1 MMALYHLGIDDTD
14 SLKQGCTT
22 YIGALLVERL
32 IKTSKFID
40 YPNLIRLN
48 PNIPWKSRGNAAIC
62 LRFMSDEDI
71 TEILSDA
78 ANLVEENRDKKDSK
92 NQPGIAILG
101 GQVPQIVKD
110 LGRRA
115 LWDVVTPTEA
125 LDVALKAN
133 VKYELIRGGRGLV
146 GALASIGNTLESDH
160 TFELIAYRGRA
171 LWGKKREVDHE
182 SVLIFDRNTGSHTFN
197 NIDVEEDRV
206 LITPHG
212 PDPILFG
219 VRGDSPSVVMEALT
233 KIKFIG
239 GERWMVCRSNQGT
252 GAHLIRSALI
262 VELKPY
268 QAAIIEG
275 IISRSPYVL
284 KGSHV
289 IASMKDSSGEID
301 IAGYE
306 PSGSFRNIVRNL
318 LPGDKVRAFGG
329 IRLLEG
335 GKLTFNL
342 ERLELL
348 GLITEKPANP
358 ICPNCKKSM
367 KSEGK
372 GKGYQ
377 CKKCGLKTELA
388 VIKKINRKLMNGAYL
403 PPPRAMR
410 HLTKPFNRYGVEKQS
425 WDGIVGTFYGVF

>member
-1 MMALYHLGIDDTD
+1 MTLYHLGIDDTD

-32 IKTSKFID
+32 MKTSKFVD

-62 LRFMSDEDI
+62 LRFTSDKDI
-71 TEILSDA
+71 MEILSDA
-78 ANLVEENRDKKDSK
+78 TNLVEEHRDKKDSK
-92 NQPGIAILG
+92 NQPGIAILE

-115 LWDVVTPTEA
+115 LWDVLTPAEA
-125 LDVALKAN
+125 LEVAIKVN

-146 GALASIGNTLESDH
+146 GALASIGNTLERDH
-160 TFELIAYRGRA
+160 TFELIVYRGRE
-171 LWGKKREVDHE
+171 LWGKKREVDYE
-182 SVLIFDRNTGSHTFN
+182 SVLMFDRDTTTHTFN

-219 VRGDSPSVVMEALT
+219 VRGDSPSAVMDALT
-233 KIKFIG
+233 TIKFIG

-262 VELKPY
+262 AELKPY

-275 IISRSPYVL
+275 TISRVPYVL

-289 IASMKDSSGEID
+289 IASMRDSSGEID

-306 PSGSFRNIVRNL
+306 PSGSFRNIVRDL

-329 IRLLEG
+329 VRLLDG

-348 GLITEKPANP
+348 DIVTEASVNP

-372 GKGYQ
+372 SKGYQ

-388 VIKKINRKLMNGAYL
+388 VLKKVDRKLMNGAYL
-403 PPPRAMR
+403 PPPRALR
-410 HLTKPFNRYGVEKQS
+410 HLTKPFKRYGAEKRS
-425 WDGIVGTFYGVF
+425 WNSVVGAFYGIF

>member
-1 MMALYHLGIDDTD
+1 MALYHLGIDDTD

-32 IKTSKFID
+32 IKTSKFVD

-48 PNIPWKSRGNAAIC
+48 PNVPWKSRGNAAIC
-62 LRFMSDEDI
+62 LRFTSDTDI
-71 TEILSDA
+71 IEILSDA
-78 ANLVEENRDKKDSK
+78 TNLVEEHRDKKDGK
-92 NQPGIAILG
+92 NQPGIAILE

-115 LWDVVTPTEA
+115 LWDVITPAEA

-146 GALASIGNTLESDH
+146 GALASIGNTLERDH

-171 LWGKKREVDHE
+171 LWGKKREVDYE
-182 SVLIFDRNTGSHTFN
+182 SVLMFDRNTTSHTFN
-197 NIDVEEDRV
+197 NIDDEVDRV

-219 VRGDSPSVVMEALT
+219 VRGDSPSVVMEALA
-233 KIKFIG
+233 KIKFVG

-275 IISRSPYVL
+275 TISRVPYVL

-289 IASMKDSSGEID
+289 IASMRDSSGEID

-306 PSGSFRNIVRNL
+306 PTGSFRNIVRDL

-329 IRLLEG
+329 VRLFED

-348 GLITEKPANP
+348 NIVKEAPANP

-388 VIKKINRKLMNGAYL
+388 VLKKIDRKLMNGAYL

-410 HLTKPFNRYGVEKQS
+410 HLTKPFKRYGAEKRS
-425 WDGIVGTFYGVF
+425 WDGVVGTFYGVF